1 METIIESRM
10 FYDRGDPIVVRL
22 GPEFSGAA
30 KQRKAGRD
38 TGALR
43 EGDFFGAPGIA
54 GDTEGVEAPCY
65 CLQRGSRKISLRN
78 LRF

>member
-43 EGDFFGAPGIA
+43 EGDFFGAQHCRGYRESGGSLLLSA
-54 GDTEGVEAPCY
+54 TGVM
-65 CLQRGSRKISLRN
+65 KD
-78 LRF
+78 